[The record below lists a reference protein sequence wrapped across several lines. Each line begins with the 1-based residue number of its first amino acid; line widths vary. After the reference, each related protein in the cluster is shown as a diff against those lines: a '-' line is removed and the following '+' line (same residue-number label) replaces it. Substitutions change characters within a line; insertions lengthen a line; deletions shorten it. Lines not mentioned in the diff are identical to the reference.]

1 MPYLQSGAD
10 NGLGAVPCGGVRS
23 IRTYL
28 KDASA
33 VAIYPGDFVILET
46 DGGVGVA
53 TTGSTTILGVAAE
66 YSAASTRKVDFMVY
80 DHPNQE
86 FTLQDDSAGTA
97 MDEATGPGLKANI
110 TVTTGDT
117 TLLRSLHEIDSDT
130 ANITATLALSVK
142 GLHPIEDGSY
152 ATATG
157 QWRKWV
163 VTVNNHI
170 FGYIGRTGI

>member
-1 MPYLQSGAD
+1 MPYLRAATDGPFGAIPY
-10 NGLGAVPCGGVRS
+10 GKTLR
-23 IRTYL
+23 IRPYL

-66 YSAASTRKVDFMVY
+66 YSAASTRKVDFLVY
-80 DHPNQE
+80 DHPDQE
-86 FTLQDDSAGTA
+86 FAIQDDSDTTA
-97 MDEATGPGLKANI
+97 MDEATGPGLRANI
-110 TVTTGDT
+110 TVTTGST
-117 TLLRSLHEIDSDT
+117 TRLRSLHEVDSDT
-130 ANITATLALSVK
+130 ANTTSTLALNVL

-157 QWRKWV
+157 QWRKWI
-163 VTVNNHI
+163 VTINNHI

>member
-1 MPYLQSGAD
+1 MPYLRPATDAPFGAIPY
-10 NGLGAVPCGGVRS
+10 GVVRS
-23 IRTYL
+23 VRPYL

-86 FTLQDDSAGTA
+86 FTIQDDGDTTA

-130 ANITATLALSVK
+130 AATTSTLALSVK
-142 GLHPIEDGSY
+142 GLHPVEDGSY
-152 ATATG
+152 ATAAG
-157 QWRKWV
+157 QQRKWV
-163 VTVNNHI
+163 VQVNNHI

>member
-1 MPYLQSGAD
+1 MPYLRPATDTPFGAIPY
-10 NGLGAVPCGGVRS
+10 GQTLRARP
-23 IRTYL
+23 YL
-28 KDASA
+28 KDAAA

-66 YSAASTRKVDFMVY
+66 YSAASTRKADFLVY

-86 FTLQDDSAGTA
+86 FAIQDDSAGTQMA
-97 MDEATGPGLKANI
+97 EANIGERANI

-117 TLLRSLHEIDSDT
+117 TLLRSLHEIDSST
-130 ANITATLALSVK
+130 AATTSTLALNVLA
-142 GLHPIEDGSY
+142 LHPVEEGSF

-163 VTVNNHI
+163 VTINNHI
-170 FGYIGRTGI
+170 FGFIGRTGI

>member
-1 MPYLQSGAD
+1 MPYLQPAKDTPFGAIPY
-10 NGLGAVPCGGVRS
+10 GAVRRMRP
-23 IRTYL
+23 YL

-53 TTGSTTILGVAAE
+53 ATGSTTILGVAAE
-66 YSAASTRKVDFMVY
+66 YSAASTRKVDFLVY
-80 DHPNQE
+80 DHPAQE
-86 FTLQDDSAGTA
+86 FAIQDDATTTA
-97 MDEATGPGLKANI
+97 MNEASVGTRANI

-130 ANITATLALSVK
+130 ADTTSTLALNII
-142 GLHPIEDGSY
+142 GLHPIEAGSY
-152 ATATG
+152 ATTTG

-163 VTVNNHI
+163 VTINNHI
-170 FGYIGRTGI
+170 LGYIGRTGI

>member
-1 MPYLQSGAD
+1 MPYLRAATDNPFGAIPY
-10 NGLGAVPCGGVRS
+10 GAVRRMRP
-23 IRTYL
+23 YL

-66 YSAASTRKVDFMVY
+66 YSAASTRKVDFLVY
-80 DHPNQE
+80 DHPAQE
-86 FTLQDDSAGTA
+86 FAIQDDAAVTA
-97 MDEATGPGLKANI
+97 MDEATGPGLRANI

-130 ANITATLALSVK
+130 AATTSTLALNVIA
-142 GLHPIEDGSY
+142 LHPI
-152 ATATG
+152 
-157 QWRKWV
+157 
-163 VTVNNHI
+163 
-170 FGYIGRTGI
+170 

>member
-1 MPYLQSGAD
+1 MWIRRLTRRIPSPRRRKWRTHKEPTMPYLRPATDTPFGAIPY
-10 NGLGAVPCGGVRS
+10 GAVRSVRP
-23 IRTYL
+23 YL

-86 FTLQDDSAGTA
+86 FTLQDDGDTTA
-97 MDEATGPGLKANI
+97 MDEATGPGAKAK
-110 TVTTGDT
+110 TTASTRGT
-117 TLLRSLHEIDSDT
+117 TPLTSL
-130 ANITATLALSVK
+130 
-142 GLHPIEDGSY
+142 
-152 ATATG
+152 
-157 QWRKWV
+157 
-163 VTVNNHI
+163 
-170 FGYIGRTGI
+170 

>member
-1 MPYLQSGAD
+1 MPYLQRATDNPFGAIPY
-10 NGLGAVPCGGVRS
+10 GEVRS
-23 IRTYL
+23 VRPYL

-86 FTLQDDSAGTA
+86 FTLQDDGAVTA

-130 ANITATLALSVK
+130 AATTSTLALSIK

-152 ATATG
+152 ATTTG
-157 QWRKWV
+157 QQRKWV